1 MSNEDQSL
9 HILSIFHYVVAGL
22 AALFSLLPI
31 FHVVLGLMMALG
43 KLDDGSNP
51 PPAVLGWLFAVFG
64 AGLMLAGFAFAACYA
79 YAGRCL
85 TRRHHYMYCLVMA
98 GIGCTFMPFG
108 TVLGVFTIVE
118 LQKEEVRRMFQTS
131 SSL

>member
-1 MSNEDQSL
+1 MSNEDQNL
-9 HILSIFHYVVAGL
+9 RILSIFHYVVAGL

-51 PPAVLGWLFAVFG
+51 PPAVLGWLFAIFG
-64 AGLMLAGFAFAACYA
+64 AALMLAGFVFAGCYF

-85 TRRHHYMYCLVMA
+85 AHRRHYMYCLVMA
-98 GIGCTFMPFG
+98 GIGCMFMPFG

-131 SSL
+131 SSP